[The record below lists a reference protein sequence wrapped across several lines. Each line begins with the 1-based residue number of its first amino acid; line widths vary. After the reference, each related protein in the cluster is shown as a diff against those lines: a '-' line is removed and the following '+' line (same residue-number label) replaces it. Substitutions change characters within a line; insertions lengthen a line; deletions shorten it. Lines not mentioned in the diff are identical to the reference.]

1 MYFCKLALDAS
12 VTLVCRT
19 NSTTLH
25 SPSVISELNL
35 SKSLEEIYL
44 YFNIIIIIIALI
56 VWVRRC
62 Y

>member
-12 VTLVCRT
+12 VMLVCCT